1 MPNGAELIYRG
12 YRLKFLPAY
21 SPDFNPIEL
30 TFSAIKAF
38 VRRMGII
45 GRPDLEAEDDDTY
58 VYVHLLQ
65 AAFSVTSESAMG
77 WFHHCGY
84 I

>member
-1 MPNGAELIYRG
+1 
-12 YRLKFLPAY
+12 RLKFLPAF

-38 VRRMGII
+38 VRCMGII
-45 GRPDLEAEDDDTY
+45 GCPDLEAEDDDTY
-58 VYVHLLQ
+58 IYVHLLQ
-65 AAFSVTSESAMG
+65 AAFSVTSVSAMG